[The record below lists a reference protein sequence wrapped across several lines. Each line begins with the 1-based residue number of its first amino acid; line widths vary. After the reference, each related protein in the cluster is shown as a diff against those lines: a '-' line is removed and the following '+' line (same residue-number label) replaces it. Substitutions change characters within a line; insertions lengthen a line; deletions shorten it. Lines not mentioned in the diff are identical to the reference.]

1 MVCFTIEYSRIF
13 RIVQI
18 LKIPSIQN
26 NVQVFFFFKNMNIFH
41 MDAQI
46 IETFC
51 NTGVYIL
58 TLLMGTVKNTVCI
71 VIFPDAERLLL
82 IYYFTLLQMKTFCS
96 QMELECLVV
105 TDPGSTPWNFL
116 LGKNS
121 QCPCAHLLFGGG
133 GVEGGT

>member
-1 MVCFTIEYSRIF
+1 
-13 RIVQI
+13 
-18 LKIPSIQN
+18 
-26 NVQVFFFFKNMNIFH
+26 

-82 IYYFTLLQMKTFCS
+82 IYYFTLL
-96 QMELECLVV
+96 
-105 TDPGSTPWNFL
+105 
-116 LGKNS
+116 
-121 QCPCAHLLFGGG
+121 
-133 GVEGGT
+133 